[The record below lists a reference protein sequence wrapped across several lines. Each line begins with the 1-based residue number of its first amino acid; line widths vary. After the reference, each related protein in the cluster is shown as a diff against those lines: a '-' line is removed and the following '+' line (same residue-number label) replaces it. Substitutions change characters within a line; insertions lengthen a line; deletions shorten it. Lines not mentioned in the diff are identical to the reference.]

1 MDSLFDNIHV
11 NYSEYEYFSGL
22 PESEKVNFLMQLF
35 DQAYTTAAGIDLSA
49 FFKSLIESEPDDDSK
64 QIETLYESP
73 EYETDPNRVDVLI
86 DENNIMIESNSLRA
100 IKHIAYKFA
109 ESGYI
114 LKRDFETEKMF
125 KRDKVTKYMRIFLV
139 IDQVNNICIN

>member
-11 NYSEYEYFSGL
+11 NYSEYEYFNGL

-35 DQAYTTAAGIDLSA
+35 DQAFTAASGIDLSA
-49 FFKSLIESEPDDDSK
+49 FFKSLVESEPEDESK
-64 QIETLYESP
+64 IETLYESP
-73 EYETDPNRVDVLI
+73 KYENDPNRVDVLI

-100 IKHIAYKFA
+100 IKHVAYKFI

-114 LKRDFETEKMF
+114 LQRDLETEKMF

-139 IDQVNNICIN
+139 IDQVSNICTN

>member
-11 NYSEYEYFSGL
+11 NYSEYEYFNGL

-35 DQAYTTAAGIDLSA
+35 DQAYTAAAGIDLSA
-49 FFKSLIESEPDDDSK
+49 FFKSLVESEPDDESK
-64 QIETLYESP
+64 IETLYESP
-73 EYETDPNRVDVLI
+73 KYENDPNRVDVLI

-100 IKHIAYKFA
+100 IKHVAYKFV

-114 LKRDFETEKMF
+114 LQRDLETEKMF

-139 IDQVNNICIN
+139 IDQVNNICTN

>member
-11 NYSEYEYFSGL
+11 NYSEYEYFNGL

-35 DQAYTTAAGIDLSA
+35 DQAYTVAAGIDLSA
-49 FFKSLIESEPDDDSK
+49 FFKSLVESEPDDESK
-64 QIETLYESP
+64 IETIYESP
-73 EYETDPNRVDVLI
+73 KYENDPNRVDVLI

-100 IKHIAYKFA
+100 IKHVAYKFV

-114 LKRDFETEKMF
+114 LQRDLETEKMF

-139 IDQVNNICIN
+139 IDQVNNICTN

>member
-1 MDSLFDNIHV
+1 MDSLFDKIHV
-11 NYSEYEYFSGL
+11 NYSEYEYFNGL

-35 DQAYTTAAGIDLSA
+35 DQAYTAASGIDLSA
-49 FFKSLIESEPDDDSK
+49 FFKSLVESEPEDESK
-64 QIETLYESP
+64 IETLYESP
-73 EYETDPNRVDVLI
+73 EYENDPNRVDVLI

-100 IKHIAYKFA
+100 IKHVAYKFI

-114 LKRDFETEKMF
+114 LKRDLETEKMF

-139 IDQVNNICIN
+139 IDQVSNICTN

>member
-11 NYSEYEYFSGL
+11 NYSEYEYFNGL

-35 DQAYTTAAGIDLSA
+35 DQAYTAAAGIDLSA
-49 FFKSLIESEPDDDSK
+49 FFKSLVDAEPEAESK
-64 QIETLYESP
+64 IETIYESP
-73 EYETDPNRVDVLI
+73 KYENDPNRVDVLI

-100 IKHIAYKFA
+100 IKHVVYKFA

-114 LKRDFETEKMF
+114 LKRDLETEKMF

-139 IDQVNNICIN
+139 IDQVNDICTN

>member
-11 NYSEYEYFSGL
+11 NYSEYEYFKGL
-22 PESEKVNFLMQLF
+22 PDSEQFNFLSQLF
-35 DQAYTTAAGIDLSA
+35 DQAYTSAAGIDLSA
-49 FFKSLIESEPDDDSK
+49 FFQSLVDSEPDDSK
-64 QIETLYESP
+64 HIETLYESP
-73 EYETDPNRVDVLI
+73 AYENDPNRVDVLI

-100 IKHIAYKFA
+100 IKHVAYKFV

-114 LKRDFETEKMF
+114 LQRDLETEKMF

-139 IDQVNNICIN
+139 IDQVNNICTN